1 MDRGRGAYLSQSRPA
16 SSREKPRL
24 ENITLFS
31 CPTRSDDNNNPS
43 FARESGRRK
52 GFLNRSCVVSC
63 SSRFYD
69 FSTINFYP
77 RIFFPPLP
85 INRSN
90 HYPTTL
96 HFVTFITN
104 YNAPR
109 ERFRKRGNWPVIY
122 SLTNQRRIYRGSW
135 ASWRL
140 IKKILDRC
148 VYLRLS
154 YEVRAI
160 IIWTGSNCYRAC
172 LSLSLCIRVL
182 SSVHPMHNAYS
193 PPSACTLIDIPTI
206 GRFAYGDIIVVSPNR
221 LSPSLPPFPRSTTIQ
236 FPV

>member
-1 MDRGRGAYLSQSRPA
+1 MPERGDRNNGSKGWREKSINSMDRGRGAYLSQSRLA

-109 ERFRKRGNWPVIY
+109 ERFRNGGTGRLYIHWQISEDLSRFVSQLALNKENIRPLCLPTVKLRGTRHY
-122 SLTNQRRIYRGSW
+122 
-135 ASWRL
+135 
-140 IKKILDRC
+140 
-148 VYLRLS
+148 YLNGVKLLS
-154 YEVRAI
+154 RV
-160 IIWTGSNCYRAC
+160 
-172 LSLSLCIRVL
+172 SLSLCVYVFFRV
-182 SSVHPMHNAYS
+182 
-193 PPSACTLIDIPTI
+193 CTLCIMRIHHRPPVRSSI
-206 GRFAYGDIIVVSPNR
+206 FQRSVVS
-221 LSPSLPPFPRSTTIQ
+221 LTAI
-236 FPV
+236 